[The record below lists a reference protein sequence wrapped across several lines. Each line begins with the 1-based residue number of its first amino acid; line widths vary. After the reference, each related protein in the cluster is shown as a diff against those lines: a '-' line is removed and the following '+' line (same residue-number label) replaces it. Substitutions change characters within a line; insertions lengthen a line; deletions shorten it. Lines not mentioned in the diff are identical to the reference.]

1 MTWDLFNIIGIAAFA
16 ISGAIV
22 AMEEKYDIF
31 GIYVLGLVTAFGGGI
46 IRNALIG
53 LPISTLWKQELFI
66 YTGLIAITLICLLP
80 KIWISYWKK
89 WLNFFDAIGLSAFS
103 IQGALY
109 AAEIHLPLVA
119 VIIASVMTGIGGGVI
134 RDVLAGRKPLVFQ
147 REIYAL
153 WSIVIGVVIGLKW
166 ISNSWEL
173 YVLFVV
179 IVGLRQLST
188 FYNWCLPGRFLEEN
202 RFKNNS
208 SGVSPK

>member
-1 MTWDLFNIIGIAAFA
+1 MTWDLFNLIGIAAFA

-66 YTGLIAITLICLLP
+66 YTALIAITLICLLP
-80 KIWISYWKK
+80 KIRISYWQK

-109 AAEIHLPLVA
+109 AAEIQLPLVA

-153 WSIVIGVVIGLKW
+153 WSILIGIVIGLKW
-166 ISNSWEL
+166 LTHSWEL
-173 YVLFVV
+173 YALFVV
-179 IVGLRQLST
+179 IVGLRQLSA
-188 FYNWCLPGRFLEEN
+188 FYNWCLPGRLLEEN
-202 RFKNNS
+202 RFKS
-208 SGVSPK
+208 SVSSK